1 MQHLNISMFQQK
13 NGANPHSIEC
23 PADFSSRK
31 QFLGDNIS
39 NIARMYVIMAT
50 TKWISLCTN
59 QTVSFGN
66 FFRLRFKEIKNCKK
80 MRI

>member
-1 MQHLNISMFQQK
+1 MQHLNICMFQQK
-13 NGANPHSIEC
+13 NGANQHSTGC

-31 QFLGDNIS
+31 PLLGDNIS
-39 NIARMYVIMAT
+39 DIARMHVIMAT

-66 FFRLRFKEIKNCKK
+66 FFRLRFKEIKIKK
-80 MRI
+80 N